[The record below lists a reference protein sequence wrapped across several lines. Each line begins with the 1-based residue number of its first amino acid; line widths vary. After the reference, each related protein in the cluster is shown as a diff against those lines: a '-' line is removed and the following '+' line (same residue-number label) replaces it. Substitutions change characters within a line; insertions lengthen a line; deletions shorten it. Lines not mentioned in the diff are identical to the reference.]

1 MGFAVYVN
9 GAEPEPPSTVRDIVI
24 PVVTVEPV
32 EQEEPELSQD
42 PENEMELLARCIEA
56 EAGNQSV
63 LGRRLVADV
72 ILNRVDSPG
81 YPDTIRD
88 VIYQPGQFAV
98 VKNGAID
105 EVVPSAETWEAI
117 SRELVNRIDNTA
129 RMESR
134 GNRLAG
140 IGSVREVDYAGEENS
155 SALYF
160 RNHRPEKGSKDGPG
174 LV

>member
-1 MGFAVYVN
+1 MTTVEFLQRVGFAIAIPLMGFAVYVN
-9 GAEPEPPSTVRDIVI
+9 GAEPEPPSTIRDIVI

-32 EQEEPELSQD
+32 EQEEPEPSQD

-63 LGRRLVADV
+63 LGRRLVTDV

-81 YPDTIRD
+81 YPNTIRD

-117 SRELVNRIDNTA
+117 SRELVNRIDNTI
-129 RMESR
+129 
-134 GNRLAG
+134 LFFQAG
-140 IGSVREVDYAGEENS
+140 YYGPYGEPWEQVGGHWFS
-155 SALYF
+155 T
-160 RNHRPEKGSKDGPG
+160 GG
-174 LV
+174 